1 MDPAPPRRRARRA
14 ARAALALSAA
24 FLLANA
30 AVAVRG
36 LLDAPAPCDVAV
48 VLGARVRPDGTPS
61 VQLHDRL
68 TRGLDAWRR
77 GEAGLVMVS
86 GGLGVEGHE
95 EADVMA
101 AWLIARGVPPDRVV
115 VDRDGWT
122 TWHTAVNTRALL
134 EARGLQSALVVTSYY
149 HVPRSKLAFERAGVP
164 RVATARAVYRPARR
178 DVYSLPR
185 EVVGL
190 VWYGVRPHGGRRLF

>member
-1 MDPAPPRRRARRA
+1 MEPPPPPRRRLIRRLI
-14 ARAALALSAA
+14 RS
-24 FLLANA
+24 
-30 AVAVRG
+30 AVAVACAFFAANGVVALVG

-61 VQLHDRL
+61 VLLHDRL
-68 TRGLDAWRR
+68 LRGLAAWQR

-101 AWLIARGVPPDRVV
+101 AWLIARGVPAERVV

-134 EARGLQSALVVTSYY
+134 EARGLSSALVVTSYY
-149 HVPRSKLAFERAGVP
+149 HVPRARLAFERVGVP
-164 RVATARAVYRPARR
+164 RVATARAAYRPALR

-190 VWYGVRPHGGRRLF
+190 AWYRVRSV